1 MKKVVALL
9 LILTMSRVAVAYAAT
24 PTTTSNQQSYFFG
37 NTTQGQANLNQV
49 LALLVGPRGV
59 PGPAGVAGKDGFVGL
74 NGQDGKNGLD
84 GAPGAVGPQ
93 GPAGPAGK
101 NGVDGRNGAP
111 GAPGGGGNLG
121 SFAVVALGVGD
132 SMCALGGTKI
142 VAVNGDQN
150 YICNRSGGGGDSAT
164 VVTALDGIS
173 ANATYSSTSCQGTT
187 PLGVSFN
194 RSFTGENFVLGNIAI
209 TTIEHACDG
218 KMIRFYFKTQ
228 TTGSVDNPSGKY
240 ALSKYIRCGFT
251 IQAPTAGSANS
262 FQADA
267 TDSTACTTSDN
278 ASGTTWPVPSNGVN
292 TYALSDISTYD
303 FISKIGF
310 EIV

>member
-37 NTTQGQANLNQV
+37 NTAQGQANLNQV

-93 GPAGPAGK
+93 GPAGADGK
-101 NGVDGRNGAP
+101 NGVDGRNGAAGP
-111 GAPGGGGNLG
+111 AGTANLG
-121 SFAVVALGVGD
+121 AFAVVAVGIGD
-132 SMCALGGTKI
+132 ANCALGGTKI
-142 VAVNGDQN
+142 VGVDGTPN
-150 YICNRSGGGGDSAT
+150 YICNRSGGGADSAT

-187 PLGVSFN
+187 PLGISFN
-194 RSFTGENFVLGNIAI
+194 RTFTGDNFVLGEIAI
-209 TTIEHACDG
+209 TTIEHACAG

-228 TTGSVDNPSGKY
+228 TTGTVDNPSGKY
-240 ALSKYIRCGFT
+240 ALSKFIRCGFT
-251 IQAPTAGSANS
+251 IVAPNAGSANN
-262 FQADA
+262 FQASS
-267 TDSTACTTSDN
+267 TDSNACTTSSN
-278 ASGTTWPVPSNGVN
+278 ASGTSWPTPNNGVN
-292 TYALSDISTYD
+292 TYALNDISTYD